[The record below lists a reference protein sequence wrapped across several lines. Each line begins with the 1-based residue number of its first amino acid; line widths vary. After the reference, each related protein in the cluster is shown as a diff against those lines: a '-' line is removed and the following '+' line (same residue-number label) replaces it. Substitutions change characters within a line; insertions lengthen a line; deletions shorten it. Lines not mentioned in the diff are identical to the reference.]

1 MEQLE
6 PPASVSSS
14 SSISSSSPDAKPHAN
29 STTTGS
35 SSVQVAVRVR
45 PLSASEEA
53 QASEACV
60 QAVGSA
66 RVLLGGKQFDFDA
79 AFPPQVQQQ
88 QVYEELV
95 APLIDRFFDGY
106 NATVFAYGQT
116 GSGKTY
122 VMVVTVVVKCTHACY
137 MRVAAL
143 QRFE

>member
-1 MEQLE
+1 MDMERPQ
-6 PPASVSSS
+6 PPASVASP
-14 SSISSSSPDAKPHAN
+14 SSSSPDAKPHAN
-29 STTTGS
+29 R

-60 QAVGSA
+60 QAVGTL
-66 RVLLGGKQFDFDA
+66 VLLGGSGGKQFDFDA

-88 QVYEELV
+88 QVYEQLV

-116 GSGKTY
+116 GSGKT
-122 VMVVTVVVKCTHACY
+122 VINAGAHISDCQRCAQNKLTMPL
-137 MRVAAL
+137 L
-143 QRFE
+143 QCM